1 MPAQAD
7 NTDIGK
13 AYLDL
18 SNAEQ
23 QTEAVESQLKSLE
36 EKLDAFLAE
45 HDASE
50 TANVNHE
57 AKNDSSKHPT
67 TSGDISKPSEA

>member
-1 MPAQAD
+1 M
-7 NTDIGK
+7 
-13 AYLDL
+13 
-18 SNAEQ
+18 
-23 QTEAVESQLKSLE
+23 ESQLKSLE

-57 AKNDSSKHPT
+57 AMADSSKDPN
-67 TSGDISKPSEA
+67 TSGNMSKPNEA